1 LGNFVTIAIE
11 IMSYHLPSHLSDLPV
26 YQKAMDII
34 MLSRS
39 ISTYINHDLSYLNED
54 GTEDSDI
61 YFSGDIVQQSTNLA
75 PEIINAERE
84 RHSDKKHKHLES
96 LERLTSRLYSNC
108 RRLERSK
115 SNGKDYLPLLRGE
128 IRAFRRLKRNWML
141 TL

>member
-1 LGNFVTIAIE
+1 
-11 IMSYHLPSHLSDLPV
+11 MSNHLPSHLSDLSI

-39 ISTYINHDLSYLNED
+39 ISTYLNKDLAYLNADGSED
-54 GTEDSDI
+54 PDI

-84 RHSDKKHKHLES
+84 RYSEKKYKHLES
-96 LERLTSRLYSNC
+96 LDRLVHRLYNNC
-108 RRLERSK
+108 KRLEHSN
-115 SNGKDYLPLLRGE
+115 SNGRDYLPILRGE
-128 IRAFRRLKRNWML
+128 LRKFRKLKRSWMM

>member
-1 LGNFVTIAIE
+1 MN
-11 IMSYHLPSHLSDLPV
+11 YNLPSHLPDLPI
-26 YQKAMDII
+26 YRKAMDII

-39 ISTYINHDLSYLNED
+39 ISTYISQDLSYLNADGSED
-54 GTEDSDI
+54 NDI

-84 RHSDKKHKHLES
+84 RYSEKKHKHLER
-96 LERLTSRLYSNC
+96 LERLTNKLYSNC

-115 SNGKDYLPLLRGE
+115 SSGRDYLPILKGE
-128 IRAFRRLKRNWML
+128 LKSFRKLQRSWML